1 MASNSKRVTRAF
13 TNEEKNLAMNLF
25 NTFDGGR
32 FCKLVVEAG
41 NDKNSEK
48 GAAWDKF
55 TLAFQK
61 VKKPRKCTS
70 S

>member
-1 MASNSKRVTRAF
+1 MASNTKRAF
-13 TNEEKNLAMNLF
+13 TNEEKNWAMDLF

-32 FCKLVVEAG
+32 FCKLVGEAG

-55 TLAFQK
+55 TLAFQQ
-61 VKKPRKCTS
+61 VWTLL
-70 S
+70 

>member
-1 MASNSKRVTRAF
+1 MASNSKRASRAF